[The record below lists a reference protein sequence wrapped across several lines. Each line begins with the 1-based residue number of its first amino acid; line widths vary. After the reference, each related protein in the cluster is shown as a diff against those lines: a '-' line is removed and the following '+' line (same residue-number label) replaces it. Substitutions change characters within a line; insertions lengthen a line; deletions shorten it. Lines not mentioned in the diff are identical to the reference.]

1 MDSLTDFYNEMKENT
16 RRLLGGLTVERVIF
30 PESSGKPIYTETVY
44 VIVRLPEHFT
54 AADGESKIT
63 LHLNLDS
70 LTKPVRGE
78 ATTP

>member
-1 MDSLTDFYNEMKENT
+1 MDSIKDFYIEMKENT
-16 RRLLGGLTVERVIF
+16 RRLLDGLTVEHIEF
-30 PESSGKPIYTETVY
+30 PENTGKPLYAETIS

-78 ATTP
+78 ATTL